1 MRSWCESPPKNSAST
16 TTEVASSVNGGT
28 GAHGS
33 RAVSTIEEVHEIVEI
48 VKGVGAFAFD
58 IESRGV
64 LERHPEL
71 VEHIESDWK
80 EHVAGLK
87 NPSPDITQ
95 RARENIEEEY
105 RTMLALDPL
114 RNEVFW
120 IGIATKGHS
129 WAIPMGHPIGLLIEA
144 EEVGDGTT
152 TPPPGFRKKLKNGQE
167 SMAKARYTKP
177 AVYSEPPAQLSRS
190 EVLEALRPI
199 FFDEGIIKVGHN
211 VKFDARSIS
220 KYYGQLPCKPFRDTM
235 LLQHII
241 DENLSSYSLE
251 NLIAHN
257 YEQHNAYAREGKLG
271 KIISKV
277 PFDAATRYV
286 HLDAR
291 WTWLLY
297 ERLNRYINT
306 QKELQRSTVQD
317 SDVLHVLMK
326 MENEG
331 IAVDHRRLKT
341 LGRELDDKMNQILLG
356 LSDYAP
362 IGFNP
367 DSTKHKQQFLFN
379 KKREGGLG
387 LKPVKETKKGAPSV
401 DEESLTRLQGK
412 HPAIDF
418 LLEWS
423 ETKKLKSTYVD
434 GLLPKLYKG
443 RLHPSFHLHRTATG
457 RLSSSNPNLQNIPR
471 DSSIRSLFVAPEGYT
486 LLVADYDQ
494 IELRVMAMF
503 SKDKNMMDIF
513 VNNRDIHAGAAALIF
528 NKPIE
533 EVTDEERQL
542 GKGANFL
549 TAYGGGYGKLAR
561 ITGLPEE
568 RAKYIINRYYQEFSG
583 LTSWKRS
590 VISQGKAYGYVKTL
604 SGRRRRLPDLDS
616 SNDELRA
623 RAERQ
628 AVNAVVQGSAADICK
643 QAMIDIANE
652 LQDTDCRMLVQV
664 HDEIV
669 AAVPED
675 QWESIVPRFVQA
687 MGDGVTLRGVPLKVS
702 CHVAHNWSEAK
713 GK

>member
-1 MRSWCESPPKNSAST
+1 MNT
-16 TTEVASSVNGGT
+16 VAVGGT
-28 GAHGS
+28 GLQQS
-33 RAVSTIEEVHEIVEI
+33 RAVTTIQEVEEIVDV

-71 VEHIESDWK
+71 TEHIEADWK
-80 EHVAGLK
+80 AHVSKLK
-87 NPSPDITQ
+87 SPSPEIRQ
-95 RARENIEEEY
+95 RARESIESEY
-105 RTMLALDPL
+105 RSMLALDPL

-129 WAIPMGHPIGLLIEA
+129 WAIPMGHQVGYVLEP

-152 TPPPGFRKKLKNGQE
+152 VPPPGFRKVLKNGQE

-177 AVYSEPPAQLSRS
+177 AVYGPPPEQLSRS
-190 EVLEALRPI
+190 QVLEVLRPL
-199 FFDEGIIKVGHN
+199 FFDPTIIKVGHN

-220 KYYGQLPCKPFRDTM
+220 KYYGELPCKPLRDTM

-241 DENLSSYSLE
+241 NENLSSYSLE
-251 NLIAHN
+251 NLISHN
-257 YEQHNAYAREGKLG
+257 YEKHDAYARDGKLG
-271 KIISKV
+271 KIIDKV

-286 HLDAR
+286 HIDAR
-291 WTWLLY
+291 WTWMLY
-297 ERLNRYINT
+297 VRMARYLET
-306 QKELQRSTVQD
+306 QEELQRSLIQD
-317 SDVLHVLMK
+317 SDVLHVLMQ

-331 IAVDHRRLKT
+331 ISVDSHRLKT
-341 LGRELDDKMNQILLG
+341 LGKELDDKMNQILLG

-362 IGFNP
+362 VGFNP
-367 DSTKHKQQFLFN
+367 DSTKHKQAFLFN

-387 LKPVKETKKGAPSV
+387 LKPVKQTQKGAPSV
-401 DEESLTRLQGK
+401 DEESLTKLQGK
-412 HPAIDF
+412 HPAID
-418 LLEWS
+418 LLLSWS
-423 ETKKLKSTYVD
+423 ETQKLKSTYVD
-434 GLLPKLYKG
+434 GLIPKLYKG
-443 RLHPSFHLHRTATG
+443 RLHPSFNLHRTATG

-486 LLVADYDQ
+486 LMVADYDQ

-503 SKDKNMMDIF
+503 SKDENMMDIF

-561 ITGLPEE
+561 ITGLSED

-583 LTSWKRS
+583 LTSWKRH

-604 SGRRRRLPDLDS
+604 SGRRRRLPDLKS
-616 SNDELRA
+616 GNDELRS

-643 QAMIDIANE
+643 RAMISIANE
-652 LQDTDCRMLVQV
+652 LQGTDCRMLVQV

-675 QWESIVPRFVQA
+675 QWEALMPRFVSA
-687 MGDGVTLRGVPLKVS
+687 MGDGVVLRGVPLKVS